1 MCLLD
6 AMWGNVSF
14 ILCLNKYIKLV
25 QDQNMQKP
33 VFKKKKKL
41 FPCEGTRFFS
51 PFFLFLIKHLCA

>member
-25 QDQNMQKP
+25 RNQNMQKA
-33 VFKKKKKL
+33 V
-41 FPCEGTRFFS
+41 GTRFFF
-51 PFFLFLIKHLCA
+51 PFF